1 MKTPVAAVTVVSFLI
16 SAFAAAST
24 RVIVRVHAGDLVEIA
39 GGWKTR
45 LTGISVPAPD
55 DPIGWQAYDFTKRR
69 LEGQTVA
76 MFTWTTDNT
85 AATIV
90 RDDEGHPFAQIRF
103 GRGLATDIAS
113 LLLENGLARVDLDHL
128 PEYCEH
134 YLEIERIARERGVG
148 IWAD

>member
-1 MKTPVAAVTVVSFLI
+1 MRTAVAVITVVSFLI
-16 SAFAAAST
+16 CAVAAANT
-24 RVIVRVHAGDLVEIA
+24 RVIVRVHAGDLVEIE
-39 GGWKTR
+39 GGWTTR

-55 DPIGWQAYDFTKRR
+55 DPVGWQAYDFTKRR
-69 LEGQTVA
+69 LEGQTIA

-90 RDDEGHPFAQIRF
+90 RDDEGHPFAQIMF

-128 PEYCEH
+128 PEYCQH
-134 YLEIERIARERGVG
+134 NREIERSARDRGVG